1 MWAALGRSWCV
12 RSAAGRAGRRWG
24 GGSSEARRPRPFG
37 TAPAGQGGNGDDGG
51 SPGPD
56 ASAIRW
62 RPGARRRPLS
72 PLERVSRLL
81 PQDALAQEV
90 WELREAEGRQGA
102 GDIGGAGGTPGEWAS
117 RGKERDTPGPGESQE
132 TGEEAPAGGGRVPGG
147 SVPPGGPPLRPGELV
162 LAEFRRKGRLEFRKM
177 FLLSERGRLQS
188 NSGSV
193 RHSEVVGCPS
203 GAFVPS
209 SIGHP
214 LLLRRPSLEEYVL
227 LMRRGPAIAYP
238 KVALDMLDPQVVLP
252 TVLPHLRQGAVCAVY
267 LANITQVVDL
277 LEGVRRSRLPLL
289 CERVI
294 EVTHRDWFLAP
305 VIKKDGSY
313 ALRVFPSGATDHGE
327 EELGS
332 EEESA
337 SCDQEEEELGRPDS
351 RPVGPVPYI
360 ARPHHEQGSHTAFL
374 VKLRKVVP
382 RTTRD
387 TPEISCPR
395 DQAQLGGSESTG
407 TREADCN
414 SHTGPP

>member
-12 RSAAGRAGRRWG
+12 RSAAGRASRRWG

-90 WELREAEGRQGA
+90 VL
-102 GDIGGAGGTPGEWAS
+102 
-117 RGKERDTPGPGESQE
+117 
-132 TGEEAPAGGGRVPGG
+132 
-147 SVPPGGPPLRPGELV
+147 PGGPPLRPGELV
-162 LAEFRRKGRLEFRKM
+162 LAEFRRKGRLEFRKI
-177 FLLSERGRLQS
+177 ERGRLQC
-188 NSGSV
+188 NWGLV
-193 RHSEVVGCPS
+193 PHSEVVGCPS

-238 KVALDMLDPQVVLP
+238 KDVSAMLLMMDVGEGDSVLEAGSGSGAMTLFLSRAVGSRGSVLSLEVREDHHRRALLNYQRWRESWGVAREEVWPDNVEFINKDIEAAAPHLEGRSFHSVALDMLNPQVVLP

-277 LEGVRRSRLPLL
+277 LEGVRQSGLPLL

-305 VIKKDGSY
+305 AIKKDGSH
-313 ALRVFPSGATDHGE
+313 APRVFPSRATDHGE

-337 SCDQEEEELGRPDS
+337 SCDQEEGNR
-351 RPVGPVPYI
+351 
-360 ARPHHEQGSHTAFL
+360 
-374 VKLRKVVP
+374 
-382 RTTRD
+382 
-387 TPEISCPR
+387 
-395 DQAQLGGSESTG
+395 
-407 TREADCN
+407 
-414 SHTGPP
+414 